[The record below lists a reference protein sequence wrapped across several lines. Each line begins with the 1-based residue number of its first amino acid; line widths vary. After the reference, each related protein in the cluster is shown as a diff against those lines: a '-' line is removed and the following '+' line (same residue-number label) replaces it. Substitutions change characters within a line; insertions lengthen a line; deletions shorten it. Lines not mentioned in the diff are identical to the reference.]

1 MRNPRTL
8 DAQHIR
14 LSSCL
19 VYSRGGSYYR
29 KSVNVNLSCC
39 QSEFASFLAAFYRV
53 GPDGR
58 HGSAPPADV
67 SGSMGRA
74 VSEAALYTQLSALH
88 RCLVRG
94 VTCGLTRAS
103 FESCRR
109 RKAAALQAYRP
120 TQKGVN
126 QRKMDVE
133 NASVHL

>member
-19 VYSRGGSYYR
+19 VYSPGGSCWYCER
-29 KSVNVNLSCC
+29 QPIVLSKPL
-39 QSEFASFLAAFYRV
+39 ASFLAAFYRV

-58 HGSAPPADV
+58 HGSAPPADA

-88 RCLVRG
+88 RCLVRVLHPCG
-94 VTCGLTRAS
+94 ISCWLMVTPNVSLRLTAEMRQR
-103 FESCRR
+103 CRPVSIH
-109 RKAAALQAYRP
+109 AP
-120 TQKGVN
+120 MTP
-126 QRKMDVE
+126 
-133 NASVHL
+133 S